1 MAARNASRSPSHAA
15 ARASA
20 PVRLDPGS
28 LERARRA
35 LRRRDPAL
43 GRVIRDVGP
52 CGLRVRGD
60 PYRSLLRS
68 ILFQQLAGSA
78 ARAIEA
84 RLRARYRGRYPA
96 ADALLATPDAAL
108 RADGLSRQKIAAL
121 RAVAR
126 AFSNGSLDNRRLR
139 RMSDARA
146 VEALTGV
153 RGVGVWTA
161 HMVLIHALG
170 RPDVLPVGDLGV
182 RRGAQR
188 IHDLAELPDAATLEE
203 LAVPWRPW
211 ASVAAWYLWRAA
223 EAAPPE

>member
-1 MAARNASRSPSHAA
+1 VSARAAPGSPSLTAHG
-15 ARASA
+15 RSA
-20 PVRLDPGS
+20 PVRLDPAS
-28 LERARRA
+28 IERARRA

-43 GRVIRDVGP
+43 GRVIREVGP

-96 ADALLATPDAAL
+96 AHALLATPDAAL

-126 AFSNGSLDNRRLR
+126 AFSDGTLDSRRLR
-139 RMSDARA
+139 RLSDERA
-146 VEALTGV
+146 IEALTQV
-153 RGVGVWTA
+153 RGVGTWTA

-188 IHDLAELPDAATLEE
+188 IHGLPGLPDAAALEE

-223 EAAPPE
+223 ETAPPE